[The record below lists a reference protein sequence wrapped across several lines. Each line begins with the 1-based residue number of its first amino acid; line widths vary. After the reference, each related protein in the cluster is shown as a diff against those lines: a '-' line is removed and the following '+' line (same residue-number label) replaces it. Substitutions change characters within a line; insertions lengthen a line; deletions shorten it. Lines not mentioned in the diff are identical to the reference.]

1 MFESDLRLL
10 GLESSASNE
19 DIKRAFRKK
28 SLIYHPDRNGGNAE
42 MFQRLV
48 EAKERLLGI
57 LGNGADLGRVGNVQ
71 KRKRYVHKSIFSIK
85 LED

>member
-1 MFESDLRLL
+1 MFGSDLRLL
-10 GLESSASNE
+10 GLESGASNDE
-19 DIKRAFRKK
+19 IKKAFRKK

-48 EAKERLLGI
+48 EAKERLLG
-57 LGNGADLGRVGNVQ
+57 NGANLGRVGSVQ

>member
-10 GLESSASNE
+10 SLESGASNE

-48 EAKERLLGI
+48 EAKERLLG
-57 LGNGADLGRVGNVQ
+57 NDADLGRVSSVQ

>member
-10 GLESSASNE
+10 DLESGASNE

-48 EAKERLLGI
+48 EAKERLLG
-57 LGNGADLGRVGNVQ
+57 NGADSGRVGSVQ

>member
-10 GLESSASNE
+10 GLEDGASNE
-19 DIKRAFRKK
+19 NIKRAFRKK

-48 EAKERLLGI
+48 EAKERLLG
-57 LGNGADLGRVGNVQ
+57 NGASLGRVSSVQ

>member
-10 GLESSASNE
+10 DLESGASNE

-48 EAKERLLGI
+48 EAKERLLG
-57 LGNGADLGRVGNVQ
+57 NGADSRRVGSVQ

>member
-10 GLESSASNE
+10 GLESDASNE
-19 DIKRAFRKK
+19 DIKKAFRKK

-48 EAKERLLGI
+48 EAKERLLG
-57 LGNGADLGRVGNVQ
+57 NSSDSSRVSSVQ

>member
-10 GLESSASNE
+10 DLENGASDE

-48 EAKERLLGI
+48 EAKERLLG
-57 LGNGADLGRVGNVQ
+57 NGANLGRVGSVQ

>member
-10 GLESSASNE
+10 GLESGASTDE
-19 DIKRAFRKK
+19 IKKAFRKK

-48 EAKERLLGI
+48 EAKERLLG
-57 LGNGADLGRVGNVQ
+57 NGAGLDRIGSVQ

>member
-10 GLESSASNE
+10 GLEGSASNE

-48 EAKERLLGI
+48 EAKERLLG
-57 LGNGADLGRVGNVQ
+57 NGADSGRVGSVQ

>member
-10 GLESSASNE
+10 GLEGGASNE
-19 DIKRAFRKK
+19 DIKKAFRKK

-48 EAKERLLGI
+48 EAKERLLG
-57 LGNGADLGRVGNVQ
+57 NGADSNRVSSVQ

>member
-10 GLESSASNE
+10 DLESGASNE

-48 EAKERLLGI
+48 EAKERLLG
-57 LGNGADLGRVGNVQ
+57 NGANLGRVGSVQ

>member
-10 GLESSASNE
+10 GLESGANNE

-48 EAKERLLGI
+48 EAKERLLG
-57 LGNGADLGRVGNVQ
+57 NGANSSRVSSVQ

>member
-1 MFESDLRLL
+1 MFENDLRLL
-10 GLESSASNE
+10 GLESGASNE
-19 DIKRAFRKK
+19 DIKSAFRKK

-48 EAKERLLGI
+48 EAKERLLG
-57 LGNGADLGRVGNVQ
+57 NGADLGRVSSVQ

>member
-10 GLESSASNE
+10 GLEGNASNE

-48 EAKERLLGI
+48 EAKERLLG
-57 LGNGADLGRVGNVQ
+57 NGADLGRVGSVQ

>member
-10 GLESSASNE
+10 GLESGASIDE
-19 DIKRAFRKK
+19 IKKAFRKK

-48 EAKERLLGI
+48 EAKERLLG
-57 LGNGADLGRVGNVQ
+57 NGASSGRVGSVQ

>member
-10 GLESSASNE
+10 DLESGASNDE
-19 DIKRAFRKK
+19 IKKAFRKK

-48 EAKERLLGI
+48 EAKERLLG
-57 LGNGADLGRVGNVQ
+57 NGVGLDRVGSVQ

>member
-10 GLESSASNE
+10 DLESGASNE

-48 EAKERLLGI
+48 EAKERLLG
-57 LGNGADLGRVGNVQ
+57 NGAGSGRVGSVR

>member
-10 GLESSASNE
+10 GLESGAGNDE
-19 DIKRAFRKK
+19 IKKAFRKK

-48 EAKERLLGI
+48 EAKERLLG
-57 LGNGADLGRVGNVQ
+57 NGASSGRVGSVQ

>member
-1 MFESDLRLL
+1 MFESDLRSL
-10 GLESSASNE
+10 GLESGASNE

-28 SLIYHPDRNGGNAE
+28 SLIYHPDRDGGNAE

-48 EAKERLLGI
+48 EAKERLLG
-57 LGNGADLGRVGNVQ
+57 NGASSGRVGSVQ

>member
-10 GLESSASNE
+10 GLESGSSTDE
-19 DIKRAFRKK
+19 IKKAFRKK

-48 EAKERLLGI
+48 EARERLLG
-57 LGNGADLGRVGNVQ
+57 NGAGLDRVGSVQ

>member
-10 GLESSASNE
+10 GLEGDASNE

-48 EAKERLLGI
+48 EAKERLLG
-57 LGNGADLGRVGNVQ
+57 NGADSGRVGSVQ

>member
-10 GLESSASNE
+10 DLESGASNE
-19 DIKRAFRKK
+19 DIKSAFRKK

-48 EAKERLLGI
+48 EAKERLLG
-57 LGNGADLGRVGNVQ
+57 NGAGSDRVSGVQ

>member
-10 GLESSASNE
+10 DLESGASNE

-48 EAKERLLGI
+48 EAKERLLG
-57 LGNGADLGRVGNVQ
+57 NGADLGRVGSVQ

>member
-10 GLESSASNE
+10 DLESGASNE
-19 DIKRAFRKK
+19 DIKKAFRKK

-48 EAKERLLGI
+48 EAKERLLG
-57 LGNGADLGRVGNVQ
+57 NGADLGRVGSVQ

>member
-10 GLESSASNE
+10 GLENGASNE

-28 SLIYHPDRNGGNAE
+28 SLIYHPDRNGGNTE

-48 EAKERLLGI
+48 EAKERLLG
-57 LGNGADLGRVGNVQ
+57 NGADLGRVGSVQ

>member
-10 GLESSASNE
+10 GVENSASNE
-19 DIKRAFRKK
+19 DIKSAFRKK

-48 EAKERLLGI
+48 EAKERLLG
-57 LGNGADLGRVGNVQ
+57 NGADLGRVSSVQ

>member
-1 MFESDLRLL
+1 MFEGDLRLL
-10 GLESSASNE
+10 GLESGASNE

-28 SLIYHPDRNGGNAE
+28 SLIFHPDRNGGNAE

-48 EAKERLLGI
+48 EAKERLLG
-57 LGNGADLGRVGNVQ
+57 NGADSDRVGSVQ

>member
-10 GLESSASNE
+10 DLESGASNE

-48 EAKERLLGI
+48 EAKERLLG
-57 LGNGADLGRVGNVQ
+57 NGADSGRVGGVQ

>member
-10 GLESSASNE
+10 GLENGASNE
-19 DIKRAFRKK
+19 DIKKAFRKK
-28 SLIYHPDRNGGNAE
+28 SLIYHPDRNGGDTE
-42 MFQRLV
+42 LFQRLV
-48 EAKERLLGI
+48 EAKERLLG
-57 LGNGADLGRVGNVQ
+57 NGADSNRVSSVQ

>member
-10 GLESSASNE
+10 DLESGASNE

-48 EAKERLLGI
+48 EAKERLLG
-57 LGNGADLGRVGNVQ
+57 NGADSGIVSSVQ

>member
-10 GLESSASNE
+10 GLENGASNE

-48 EAKERLLGI
+48 EAKERLLG
-57 LGNGADLGRVGNVQ
+57 NGAGSDRVGNVQ

>member
-10 GLESSASNE
+10 DLESGASNE
-19 DIKRAFRKK
+19 DIKSAFRKK
-28 SLIYHPDRNGGNAE
+28 SLIYHPDRNGGNSE

-48 EAKERLLGI
+48 EAKERLLG
-57 LGNGADLGRVGNVQ
+57 NGADSGRVSSVQ

>member
-10 GLESSASNE
+10 GLERGASNE
-19 DIKRAFRKK
+19 DIKKAFRKK

-48 EAKERLLGI
+48 EAKERLLG
-57 LGNGADLGRVGNVQ
+57 NGANLGRVGSVQ

>member
-10 GLESSASNE
+10 DLESGASNE

-48 EAKERLLGI
+48 EAKERLLG
-57 LGNGADLGRVGNVQ
+57 NGASSGRVGSVQ

>member
-10 GLESSASNE
+10 DLESGASNE

-42 MFQRLV
+42 IFQRLV
-48 EAKERLLGI
+48 EAKERLLG
-57 LGNGADLGRVGNVQ
+57 NGADSGRVGSVQ

>member
-10 GLESSASNE
+10 GLESGASSDE
-19 DIKRAFRKK
+19 IKKAFRKK
-28 SLIYHPDRNGGNAE
+28 SLIYHPDRNGGDTE
-42 MFQRLV
+42 MFQHLV
-48 EAKERLLGI
+48 EAKERLLG
-57 LGNGADLGRVGNVQ
+57 NGVSSGRVSSVQ

>member
-10 GLESSASNE
+10 DLESGASNE

-48 EAKERLLGI
+48 EAKERLLG
-57 LGNGADLGRVGNVQ
+57 NGASLGRVSSVQ

>member
-10 GLESSASNE
+10 GLENGASNDE
-19 DIKRAFRKK
+19 IKKAFRKK

-48 EAKERLLGI
+48 EAKERLLG
-57 LGNGADLGRVGNVQ
+57 NGASSGRFGSVQ

>member
-1 MFESDLRLL
+1 MFENDLRLL
-10 GLESSASNE
+10 GLESGASTDE
-19 DIKRAFRKK
+19 IKKAFRKK

-48 EAKERLLGI
+48 EAKERLLG
-57 LGNGADLGRVGNVQ
+57 NGAGLDRVGSVQ

>member
-10 GLESSASNE
+10 GLENGASNDE
-19 DIKRAFRKK
+19 IKKAFRKK
-28 SLIYHPDRNGGNAE
+28 SLIYHPDRNGGDTE
-42 MFQRLV
+42 LFQRLV
-48 EAKERLLGI
+48 EAKERLLGS
-57 LGNGADLGRVGNVQ
+57 GAGLDRVGSVQ